1 MAMKRYAKQAAV
13 GVALMCSALVVAQT
27 PVRSTPSPDF
37 NPTIDAARLLSQAAF
52 GANRTEI
59 NRVAG
64 IGANA
69 WINEQFASPQTSHVA
84 TVLALHAG
92 NVNVYGELWASLWKQ
107 FFEGP
112 DQLRQRVVF
121 ALSQIMVISSN
132 NAELNY
138 HTCGPAGYL
147 DILGKHAFGNF
158 RDLLKDITLNP
169 AMGEYLN
176 MKRSGKLLSVT
187 NPDGTVAKYYPN
199 ENYARELL
207 QLFSIGP
214 VLLNI
219 DGTAKL
225 DSNGKP
231 LPSYDESVV
240 KGFAQAF
247 TGWTFAEDAVHDPEW
262 NTLGRW
268 NGLFIPSS
276 ISYPSEYARFEI
288 TCNVWKAPMQP
299 WTRGREQV
307 GKYEKC
313 NLQSPPDYSTCIK
326 SDLPAPHETA
336 SKKLLGGTI
345 LPADQ
350 TPMQDVDAA
359 VNNIFMHP
367 NVGPFIGKQLIQRL
381 TMSNPQPPYVERV
394 AKAFND
400 NGKGERGDM
409 KAVLRAILLDPDVR
423 LHQRA
428 EGPLA
433 GKLKEPVVR
442 FVSYFRAFNAKPA
455 SGYYIVRDLSDP
467 SDLYQSP
474 LRAPSV
480 FNFYRP
486 DSTLPGQPA
495 FSPVLAPEFSLVTTN
510 AVTEWGNFFSEF
522 MMQGWG
528 RSEPSNHIKPDY
540 SVLESLAQSDP
551 PRMIDELAMLLQAGT
566 LTPSFRAELIDAIG
580 KIRIEPGTAPIERV
594 YVALWL
600 MVNSPEYLIQK

>member
-1 MAMKRYAKQAAV
+1 MTWFAKRASVSIAIVSSA
-13 GVALMCSALVVAQT
+13 VALSQT

-37 NPTIDAARLLSQAAF
+37 NPTLDAARLLSQAAF
-52 GANRTEI
+52 GANRAEI

-69 WINEQFASPQTSHVA
+69 WLNEQFAKPQTSHVA

-92 NVNVYGELWASLWKQ
+92 TVNVYGEFGASLWKQ

-121 ALSQIMVISSN
+121 ALSQIMVISTN

-138 HTCGPAGYL
+138 HTCGPAGYV
-147 DILGKHAFGNF
+147 DILGQHAFGNF

-187 NPDGTVAKYYPN
+187 NADGTVAKFYPN

-207 QLFSIGP
+207 QLFSVGP
-214 VLLNI
+214 VLLNL
-219 DGTAKL
+219 DGTPKL
-225 DSNGKP
+225 DSSGKP
-231 LPSYDESVV
+231 LPSYDESIV

-262 NTLGRW
+262 NTPGRW

-276 ISYPSEYARFEI
+276 ITYPSGYARFEI

-299 WTRGREQV
+299 WTRIREQV

-326 SDLPAPHETA
+326 ADLPPPHETS
-336 SKKLLGGTI
+336 SKKLLSGTN
-345 LPADQ
+345 LPAGQ
-350 TPMQDVDAA
+350 TPMQDIDAA
-359 VNNIFMHP
+359 MDNIFNHP

-394 AKAFND
+394 ARAFND
-400 NGKGERGDM
+400 NGKGVRGDM
-409 KAVLRAILLDPDVR
+409 KAVIRAILLDPDAR
-423 LHQRA
+423 LHLRA

-442 FVSYFRAFNAKPA
+442 FISYFRALNAKPA
-455 SGYYIVRDLSDP
+455 SGHYIIRDLSDP

-486 DSTLPGQPA
+486 DSPLPGQPA
-495 FSPVLAPEFSLVTTN
+495 TSPVLAPEFSLATTN

-522 MMQGWG
+522 MLQGWG
-528 RSEPSNHIKPDY
+528 KSDPPNHIKPDY
-540 SVLESLAQSDP
+540 TALEALAQTDI
-551 PRMIDELAMLLQAGT
+551 PRMIDELSMLLLAGSI
-566 LTPSFRAELIDAIG
+566 TPSFRAGLIDAVG
-580 KIRIEPGTAPIERV
+580 KVRIEPGSPPIERV
-594 YVALWL
+594 YVALWS
-600 MVNSPEYLIQK
+600 MVNSPEFLVQK